1 MRRVIHTTMAIVA
14 VAIVWIYW
22 IGPQLETGRKDQQ
35 AASSLPGFVGQT
47 TNWAGR
53 TAGVHLARTD
63 RAGVLQLAELQLQ
76 RLQLLQLV
84 DCDLLDEDLEVL
96 GRLGQLVELNL
107 QGTPITDAG
116 LKHLVPMRQLR
127 RVWLRDTQV
136 TFEGLKWLEKA
147 RPNLQIKD

>member
-1 MRRVIHTTMAIVA
+1 MRRIIHTSMAIVA

-22 IGPQLETGRKDQQ
+22 IGPQREAGRKDQQ
-35 AASSLPGFVGQT
+35 AAGALPGFVGQT
-47 TNWAGR
+47 SNWVGR
-53 TAGVHLARTD
+53 TTGVHLAHTD

-76 RLQLLQLV
+76 RLQLLQLI
-84 DCDLLDEDLEVL
+84 DCELLDEDLEIL
-96 GRLGQLVELNL
+96 SRLGQLVELNL

-127 RVWLRDTQV
+127 RVRLRDTQV
-136 TFEGLKWLEKA
+136 TFEGLKWLEKE